1 MGYCLNRIDE
11 PVFMVVSKPLLPEF
25 DIHHKV
31 ESCGIFAIHIQ
42 TLLGEMFTY
51 LKPGCYIGVL
61 SARLGL

>member
-1 MGYCLNRIDE
+1 MNRIDE

-51 LKPGCYIGVL
+51 LKPGCYLGV
-61 SARLGL
+61 SIARLGL